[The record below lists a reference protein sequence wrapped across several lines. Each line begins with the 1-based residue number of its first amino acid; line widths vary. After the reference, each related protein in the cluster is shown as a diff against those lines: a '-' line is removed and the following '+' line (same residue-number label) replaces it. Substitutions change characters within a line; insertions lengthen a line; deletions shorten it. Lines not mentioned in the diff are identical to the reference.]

1 MSGQMFKPLILMSI
15 LAVSLLFLHSVS
27 VSWASDEAA
36 GAGHELAVIGEAG
49 AKAIDIKISA
59 QKHGGGAPGKD
70 DPVSVVIT
78 PSAPA
83 YVTAIY
89 ISPEGDAVVLFPNK
103 KTTDNQLAPGKDYT
117 IVSPDSGL
125 KSGFSPTED
134 KDKIVVYVSSKQLI
148 LHPLKAE
155 QDQEFIVIPH
165 DAAKE
170 MQTLANKI
178 AALSKD
184 ETFNRKLI
192 TRKTLAQ
199 PGQGDSIMALPKS
212 VESVRPADVTGG
224 VGVKTKIKA
233 SGKD

>member
-1 MSGQMFKPLILMSI
+1 M
-15 LAVSLLFLHSVS
+15 
-27 VSWASDEAA
+27 
-36 GAGHELAVIGEAG
+36 
-49 AKAIDIKISA
+49 
-59 QKHGGGAPGKD
+59 
-70 DPVSVVIT
+70 T
-78 PSAPA
+78 PWSF
-83 YVTAIY
+83 
-89 ISPEGDAVVLFPNK
+89 SPTK
-103 KTTDNQLAPGKDYT
+103 KTTDNQLAPGKEYT

-148 LHPLKAE
+148 LHSLKAE

-212 VESVRPADVTGG
+212 VESARPADVTGG
-224 VGVKTKIKA
+224 VGVKPSRSHQARIDFQIELSPKK
-233 SGKD
+233 SPRLWLV